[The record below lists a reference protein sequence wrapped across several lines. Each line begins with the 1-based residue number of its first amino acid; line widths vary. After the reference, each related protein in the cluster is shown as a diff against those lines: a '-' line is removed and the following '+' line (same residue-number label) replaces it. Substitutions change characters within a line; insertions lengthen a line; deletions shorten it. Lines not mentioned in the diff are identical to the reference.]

1 MPIIPFKGTVK
12 AAKRLAK
19 NASPRTTKKHA
30 SKGRAAKYDTTDDA
44 FDNQRR
50 SLEKRRGRIKKYDK
64 THDRASGKKLK
75 NRPRA
80 TRKVLRREQR
90 ARGF

>member
-1 MPIIPFKGTVK
+1 MPIIPFKGAAK

-44 FDNQRR
+44 LDNNRR
-50 SLEKRRGRIKKYDK
+50 YQEKHRGKKKKFVQIHDK
-64 THDRASGKKLK
+64 ESRKKLK
-75 NRPRA
+75 NRPRQ
-80 TRKVLRREQR
+80 TRKANKYGRT
-90 ARGF
+90 